1 MFVSLRMYRFSI
13 LVTREYLGLVLLGVQ
28 DEVFVVVVVDLGV
41 HVFDQV
47 VAVFEVFAVVEQLA
61 DAVDELLPAAVEFHL
76 Y

>member
-1 MFVSLRMYRFSI
+1 
-13 LVTREYLGLVLLGVQ
+13 VTREYLGLVLLGVQ
-28 DEVFVVVVVDLGV
+28 DEVFVVVVVDVGV